1 VPVTARLSQRFYEKF
16 GEDLAKELVD
26 WFNDVDAT
34 YRADLRE
41 LNELNFAR
49 FDAKVEQRFAQADAR
64 LEQRLAQVEGRLEQ
78 RIAGVEVKLEALK
91 SELIKWMFLFWT
103 GSALANLLI
112 RR

>member
-1 VPVTARLSQRFYEKF
+1 MKNWATISPRNSWE
-16 GEDLAKELVD
+16 
-26 WFNDVDAT
+26 WFNDVDTT

-64 LEQRLAQVEGRLEQ
+64 LEQRLAQVDQ
-78 RIAGVEVKLEALK
+78 RIAGVEVRLEQRITGVEVKLEAMK